1 MFTVY
6 GPGFADPIR
15 LEKLLQRPD
24 VSKLSAT
31 QASRAMDAQDIPAKE
46 SWADISIKP
55 KDEKKQRHQK
65 QRHQALPT
73 YTTSQPKAPVF
84 KAEQVMTKPVV
95 FVYPDTPAME
105 AWKMFDHHGFRHLPV
120 LSEEKRLLGILSDR
134 DLMRC
139 RCEHSVCMH
148 CGQDK
153 EELLVDALMHDRVV
167 TAELETDARAIARL
181 FVESR
186 IGAVPIVEH
195 QQLKGI
201 VTRSDLLRAVMH
213 DFHLNV
219 WM

>member
-46 SWADISIKP
+46 SWVDISIKP
-55 KDEKKQRHQK
+55 KDEKKQRHQE
-65 QRHQALPT
+65 LPINT
-73 YTTSQPKAPVF
+73 PSQLKSPIF

-95 FVYPDTPAME
+95 FVYPYTPAME
-105 AWKMFDHHGFRHLPV
+105 AWKMFDHYGFRHLPV
-120 LSEEKRLLGILSDR
+120 LSEEKSLLGILSDR

-139 RCEHSVCMH
+139 RCKEGICMH

-153 EELLVDALMHDRVV
+153 EELLVGALMHEQVV
-167 TAELETDARAIARL
+167 TAQLDTDARSIARL

-186 IGAVPIVEH
+186 IGAMPIVEN

-201 VTRSDLLRAVMH
+201 VTRSDLLRAVMR

>member
-15 LEKLLQRPD
+15 LEKLLQRPY

-31 QASRAMDAQDIPAKE
+31 PATRAMDAHDIPSKE
-46 SWADISIKP
+46 SQVNIPIQPSG
-55 KDEKKQRHQK
+55 EKKQRHQ
-65 QRHQALPT
+65 QAGQTSPA
-73 YTTSQPKAPVF
+73 YTTPKPKAPVF
-84 KAEQVMTKPVV
+84 RAEQVMMKPVV
-95 FVYPDTPAME
+95 FVYPHTPATE
-105 AWKMFDHHGFRHLPV
+105 AWKLFEQHGFRHLPV
-120 LSEEKRLLGILSDR
+120 LSEDKMLLGILSDR

-139 RCEHSVCMH
+139 RCELGVCMH

-153 EELLVDALMHDRVV
+153 DDLLVGVLMHEHVV
-167 TAELETDARAIARL
+167 TAHLDTDVRSIARL

-186 IGAVPIVEH
+186 IGAMPIVEN
-195 QQLKGI
+195 QQLKGM
-201 VTRSDLLRAVMH
+201 VTRSDLLRAVMR